1 MERGIARFAPLTGFA
16 AALLGI
22 LSFVLGFT
30 WADEPDTDA
39 PAAEIALWMT
49 DKSWEI
55 LVTGWVWWLAV
66 ASFLW
71 FMGSLRSVL
80 GPAEGG
86 TRRVTSIAFSAGA
99 VFAVFAALFSV
110 PIVAGAAAD
119 EFDDRT
125 ITPETA
131 DVLWVLGSGV
141 FGAVEIAAAVMILAV
156 GLVVV
161 RAGALPKWYGWLSL
175 LYGLW
180 LLILPIG
187 WIGMIGLPVWILL
200 TAALVWMAESKAS
213 VPVAAGTP

>member
-1 MERGIARFAPLTGFA
+1 MEKGIARFAPLTGIA
-16 AALLGI
+16 AVVLGV
-22 LSFVLGFT
+22 LSFILAQT

-55 LVTGWVWWLAV
+55 LISGWIWWLA
-66 ASFLW
+66 AGAFLW
-71 FMGSLRSVL
+71 FLGSLRSVL

-99 VFAVFAALFSV
+99 VATVFAASLFV
-110 PIVAGAAAD
+110 PVVAGAAAD

-125 ITPETA
+125 ISPETA
-131 DVLWVLGSGV
+131 DALWVLGSGV
-141 FGAVEIAAAVMILAV
+141 FLVAEIAFGVLIVAVA
-156 GLVVV
+156 LVVV
-161 RAGALPKWYGWLSL
+161 RTGALPRWYGWLSA

-187 WIGMIGLPVWILL
+187 WIGLIGLPIWILL
-200 TAALVWMAESKAS
+200 TTILVWMAESKAGA
-213 VPVAAGTP
+213 PAATAG

>member
-16 AALLGI
+16 SVVLGI
-22 LSFVLGFT
+22 VAFVLAMT
-30 WADEPDTDA
+30 WADEPDPDA

-55 LVTGWVWWLAV
+55 LISGWIWWLAAV
-66 ASFLW
+66 AFLW
-71 FMGSLRSVL
+71 FIGSLRSVL

-99 VFAVFAALFSV
+99 VFTVFAASFFV
-110 PIVAGAAAD
+110 PVVAGAAAD

-125 ITPETA
+125 ISPETA
-131 DVLWVLGSGV
+131 DVLWVLGNGV
-141 FGAVEIAAAVMILAV
+141 FGVAEITAAVMILAV
-156 GLVVV
+156 AVVVV
-161 RAGALPKWYGWLSL
+161 RTGALPTWYGWLSL

-187 WIGMIGLPVWILL
+187 WIGMIGLPIWILL
-200 TAALVWMAESKAS
+200 TTALVWMAESRPRPQA
-213 VPVAAGTP
+213 PTAT